1 MKTDAELA
9 IEAKKQ
15 LGETAS
21 EGDLKKAMDTLREA
35 EVALGGGKTEAPS
48 EVDALKKAVEES
60 EAAMGSLFKSDG
72 TLAGDGVTAGA
83 GAADDDLGELGKS
96 ELGKS
101 ELEGLELGESE
112 LHAEM
117 VKASDEFADL
127 RKSVET
133 GTAGIDAK
141 LDAMQKSL
149 ALIAKVVFKSAS
161 VVGALTKSVQDVS
174 AQAGKQPV
182 GASKTH
188 LGTKKPEHDQLM
200 EKSRTEIQADL
211 KKAVDDGTV
220 KPYFLSAFAS
230 KGVAGLPD
238 DVKKVIGLEI
248 PVA

>member
-21 EGDLKKAMDTLREA
+21 EEDLKKAMDTLREA
-35 EVALGGGKTEAPS
+35 EDALGGGDPGAPS

-83 GAADDDLGELGKS
+83 GAADDDLG